1 MAETQQPDANQ
12 NLKNRRKLDEQL
24 DRLEVKITE
33 LRVYYE
39 QYFVDLIP
47 HPPDKLQQEVVWVI
61 RKMLKAPFKNAATRF
76 RLRQLIQRY
85 QMYATYWEKITKL
98 REEGKYTKDMFK
110 AEMREKSIASARFE
124 ASDQGRAEKG
134 MKQLFESYETALK
147 KNGVNTKNINF
158 ESFKKSLLEKAKIM
172 KEKTGAKKL
181 HYKVTVKDGK
191 VTLKATP
198 R

>member
-85 QMYATYWEKITKL
+85 QMYATYWEKIMKL